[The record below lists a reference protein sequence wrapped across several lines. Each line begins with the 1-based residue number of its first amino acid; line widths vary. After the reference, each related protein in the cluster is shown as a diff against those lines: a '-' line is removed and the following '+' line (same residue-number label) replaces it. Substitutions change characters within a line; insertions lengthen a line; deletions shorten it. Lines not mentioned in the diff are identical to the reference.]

1 MANIKVVKDLFFKL
15 RYGFQGVPFQIG
27 NHSISLDE
35 SLRRW
40 DLGIES
46 AIHQVLEK
54 YLKFGDV
61 FVDIGAN
68 FGLHTLYA
76 AKLVGEEGQVF
87 AFEPVPSNLKLLY
100 RNITLSKVDKQVRV
114 IPNAVSNGS
123 EAFLEFYVPPD
134 EVAVTASLRPTQ
146 HDSDTQVVQ
155 VANVRLD
162 DYWQDINLPIRMI
175 KIDVEGAELDVLHG
189 AEKLL
194 SQWQPI
200 LVIEVHGFAL
210 PSFGATVTELRS
222 FLKQFGYQ
230 EMRLEGECF
239 VGDDYFQAVYVI

>member
-15 RYGFQGVPFQIG
+15 RYGFQGVPFQVG
-27 NHSISLDE
+27 NHTISLDE

-46 AIHQVLEK
+46 AVHQVLEQ
-54 YLKFGDV
+54 YLKSGDV

-76 AKLVGEEGQVF
+76 AKLVGEQGQVF
-87 AFEPVPSNLKLLY
+87 AFEPVTSNLKLLN

-114 IPNAVSNGS
+114 VPNAVSNS
-123 EAFLEFYVPPD
+123 SQAFLDFYLPPD
-134 EVAVTASLRPTQ
+134 EVAVTASLQPNQ
-146 HDSDTQVVQ
+146 SDAQVIQ

-162 DYWQDINLPIRMI
+162 DYWQDINLPIKMI
-175 KIDVEGAELDVLHG
+175 KIDVEGAELGVLEG
-189 AEKLL
+189 AEKLI
-194 SQWQPI
+194 SKWKPI

-210 PSFGATVTELRS
+210 PSFGASVAELRN
-222 FLKQFGYQ
+222 FLNKFGYQ

-239 VGDDYFQAVYVI
+239 SGDDYFQAVYVI